1 MGWDGTD
8 VPAGPRCLGG
18 RGGGRGPRKAP
29 SPASRAHLGT
39 GEWPAAPAFA
49 SLWFPGRRPRAPKDS
64 PSPSS
69 RCPRGLG
76 PKHSIP
82 NPRISSFPERT
93 PPPPPAPGT
102 LGKAPGAAPA
112 STPASK
118 LDALWA
124 TPVPEDSPGWPAPA
138 PRTPSP
144 SPVTGPSQYTW
155 MYSSK
160 LCPEQRKVTEAA
172 RVGFRKADVRGPAA
186 EQCRR
191 QSWPAC
197 ATSPLDPP
205 THLGGPAPP
214 PVPTGTRGGGRPAQ
228 ARGQGSGSSQ
238 TGVSPDLSPLRGL
251 DSPAFLC
258 TPYTRGRAS

>member
-1 MGWDGTD
+1 MGPMCPQAPDAWRGREEAAVPERPRARLPAPTWGQ
-8 VPAGPRCLGG
+8 VSGLLPQPSLRCGSRAGGRELRRTAPARPAG
-18 RGGGRGPRKAP
+18 AP
-29 SPASRAHLGT
+29 VGWGQNTLFQIPASPASL
-39 GEWPAAPAFA
+39 
-49 SLWFPGRRPRAPKDS
+49 
-64 PSPSS
+64 
-69 RCPRGLG
+69 RGL
-76 PKHSIP
+76 
-82 NPRISSFPERT
+82 

-112 STPASK
+112 STAASK

-124 TPVPEDSPGWPAPA
+124 TPVPEDSPGWPAPS

-172 RVGFRKADVRGPAA
+172 SVGFRKADVRGPAA
-186 EQCRR
+186 EKCRR

-205 THLGGPAPP
+205 PHLGGLAPP

-228 ARGQGSGSSQ
+228 ARG
-238 TGVSPDLSPLRGL
+238 
-251 DSPAFLC
+251 
-258 TPYTRGRAS
+258 